1 MNKKIIWGIVI
12 AVIVVM
18 IIGVVYGLSYKE
30 RALNCCH
37 GEQYEQFPISEWNVY
52 KNDKVGYRVKYPKNW
67 VADNIYSDYS
77 DMTDI
82 ILYRPN
88 EIKGDNDVPVE
99 YVSIKLLKSNC
110 EATSS
115 WKESYSEIFEKTKQ
129 FEKNTCLNKD
139 LMIKEYAL
147 SEYGKQLLEKIS
159 ATFELTSQTSTVST
173 SDWKT
178 YTDSIN
184 GYQIDYPSNW
194 IVEKNLGVSVRFINP
209 ERQGKPDTD
218 IPVEA
223 FGLGFNKTSC
233 KNSEWKEGFG
243 LIFYKS
249 SCISVEKGLY
259 ASMSAGDENAK
270 KIEDKILTS
279 FKFTSQ
285 KTDVS
290 VNTTPSIKVLS
301 PNGGEKI
308 NFDQSYEIKWNNT
321 DVENGGSIY
330 ISPKGKDMDKS
341 LVVDRF
347 AYKGQAY
354 TWKAG
359 EVFSS
364 DFKSRVK
371 VTPGEYKIGVCLTKY
386 VNNKSVEECDWSDNY
401 FTITTSAN
409 SETITVTVPNGIY
422 KTNFPIIPFT
432 WKSNYSTKQPH
443 AFLWPSQE
451 PVNDGNPT
459 PDGYYKSLIPGSLG
473 GTDSLKI
480 NSTISSGTHYKIL
493 VCDKGVS
500 RVTLDILSDLCG
512 MSPEFTITN

>member
-1 MNKKIIWGIVI
+1 MIIKNTQKGFIVQGII
-12 AVIVVM
+12 AVV
-18 IIGVVYGLSYKE
+18 
-30 RALNCCH
+30 ALVLIAGGAYYAATRKGTPPPTIDAIH
-37 GEQYEQFPISEWNVY
+37 PELVS
-52 KNDKVGYRVKYPKNW
+52 KYPELID
-67 VADNIYSDYS
+67 DNY
-77 DMTDI
+77 
-82 ILYRPN
+82 
-88 EIKGDNDVPVE
+88 
-99 YVSIKLLKSNC
+99 
-110 EATSS
+110 A
-115 WKESYSEIFEKTKQ
+115 KTKS
-129 FEKNTCLNKD
+129 EL
-139 LMIKEYAL
+139 LMDN
-147 SEYGKQLLEKIS
+147 
-159 ATFELTSQTSTVST
+159 STVCKNGSGTAVNYKYKAKKDPYAIGGDWIQIDVIDCGDVYWITDLSDSGPKLYGPFDLTKASTSST

-223 FGLGFNKTSC
+223 FGLGFNKSSC
-233 KNSEWKEGFG
+233 ENSEWKEGFG

-308 NFDQSYEIKWNNT
+308 NFDQNYEIKWKNT
-321 DVENGGSIY
+321 DIENGGSIY

-347 AYKGQAY
+347 ARKAQSYV
-354 TWKAG
+354 WKAG
-359 EVFSS
+359 EIFSS

-386 VNNKSVEECDWSDNY
+386 VNNKSEEECGWSDSY
-401 FTITTSAN
+401 FS
-409 SETITVTVPNGIY
+409 
-422 KTNFPIIPFT
+422 II
-432 WKSNYSTKQPH
+432 K
-443 AFLWPSQE
+443 
-451 PVNDGNPT
+451 
-459 PDGYYKSLIPGSLG
+459 
-473 GTDSLKI
+473 
-480 NSTISSGTHYKIL
+480 
-493 VCDKGVS
+493 
-500 RVTLDILSDLCG
+500 
-512 MSPEFTITN
+512 